1 MARIWGHPN
10 FSSDV
15 HHNYLGQYSEHRV
28 PPIFFHLEFPTGCI
42 VLGDCSSQFLDP
54 GKTGMAGN
62 FPFFTEGKRGKIIRI
77 IKYSCRFQIMIT
89 KYLLTN
95 IKSIKYKKY

>member
-15 HHNYLGQYSEHRV
+15 YHNHLGQYPGHRV
-28 PPIFFHLEFPTGCI
+28 LPIFLHLEFPTGCTL
-42 VLGDCSSQFLDP
+42 LGDCGGRWLDP
-54 GKTGMAGN
+54 GKTRMAGN

-77 IKYSCRFQIMIT
+77 IKYSCHFQIIIT
-89 KYLLTN
+89 KYLLTS
-95 IKSIKYKKY
+95 IESIKYKKY